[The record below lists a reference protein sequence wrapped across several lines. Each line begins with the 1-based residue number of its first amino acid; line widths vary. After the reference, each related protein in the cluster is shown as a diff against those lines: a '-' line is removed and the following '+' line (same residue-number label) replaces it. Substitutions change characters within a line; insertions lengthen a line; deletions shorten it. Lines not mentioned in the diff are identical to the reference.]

1 MLPEVR
7 YDALLGVTGLFSQRS
22 RLSSREP
29 IELGNGEQCSPRLW
43 MRCPVPLAAWDQSVY
58 FAVIAAITKSGSVV
72 TANTITPDDTLWHR
86 LQVTEDGT
94 DLEAGTATVSWREL
108 SRLAGARTHGGK
120 TVILLKR
127 ALERLASV
135 TCWFNQPPV
144 EWGAKLISWERT
156 KRGVQLALHPHATR
170 VALGRPRRGGKPWRY
185 ALVSLSER
193 YALLD
198 RRKANHLQS
207 QARCEFPPLPVAQV
221 THAWLSAWMRRI
233 ESRKIR
239 SAALANRMYSDS
251 VDRRSGAARQRA
263 VRRGLEAIGTLPG
276 WKVSFDGDQCRI
288 SRHSPGEA
296 HKPGIVDPKVVSC
309 GPENRSA
316 VVGSVVSRGYD

>member
-7 YDALLGVTGLFSQRS
+7 YDALLGVTGIFAQRS

-29 IELGNGEQCSPRLW
+29 IELGNREQCSPRLW

-72 TANTITPDDTLWHR
+72 TAKTITPDDNLWHR

-94 DLEAGTATVSWREL
+94 ALEAGPATV
-108 SRLAGARTHGGK
+108 
-120 TVILLKR
+120 
-127 ALERLASV
+127 
-135 TCWFNQPPV
+135 CWFNQPPV
-144 EWGAKLISWERT
+144 EWGAQLISWEPT
-156 KRGVQLALHPHATR
+156 KQGVQLALHPHATR
-170 VALGRPRRGGKPWRY
+170 VALGIPGRGGKPWRY

-207 QARCEFPPLPVAQV
+207 QSQSEFPSLPVAQV
-221 THAWLSAWMRRI
+221 THAWLSTWMRRI

-239 SAALANRMYSDS
+239 SASLANRLFSDA
-251 VDRRSGAARQRA
+251 VDRRSGAARKRA
-263 VRRGLEAIGTLPG
+263 VMLGLEAIGTLPG
-276 WKVSFDGDQCRI
+276 WKVCFDGDHCRI
-288 SRHSPGEA
+288 SRHSPDEA
-296 HKPGIVDPKVVSC
+296 NNPGGVDPKVVSC
-309 GPENRSA
+309 GPENGSG

>member
-7 YDALLGVTGLFSQRS
+7 YDALLGVTGLFAQRS

-29 IELGNGEQCSPRLW
+29 IELGNREQCSPRLW

-58 FAVIAAITKSGSVV
+58 FAVIAAITKSGSVM
-72 TANTITPDDTLWHR
+72 TAKTITPDDNLWHR

-94 DLEAGTATVSWREL
+94 ALEAGTATVSWREL

-120 TVILLKR
+120 TVLLLKG

-144 EWGAKLISWERT
+144 EWGAQLISWEPTRQ
-156 KRGVQLALHPHATR
+156 GVQLALHPHATR
-170 VALGRPRRGGKPWRY
+170 VALGIPGRGGKPWRY

-207 QARCEFPPLPVAQV
+207 QSQSEFPSLPVAQV
-221 THAWLSAWMRRI
+221 THAWLSTWMRRI

-239 SAALANRMYSDS
+239 SASLVNRLFSDA

-263 VRRGLEAIGTLPG
+263 VRLGLEAIGTLPG
-276 WKVSFDGDQCRI
+276 WKVCFDGDHCRI
-288 SRHSPGEA
+288 SRHCPDEA
-296 HKPGIVDPKVVSC
+296 HDPGSVDPKVVSC
-309 GPENRSA
+309 GPENRSGVA
-316 VVGSVVSRGYD
+316 GSVVSRGCD